1 MDEKDRVILA
11 LYNESRTRARSLP
24 LPPVGG
30 PRRRR
35 PDRGRAWGRREVRCR
50 ESRPLGSAGSGA
62 KIPRE
67 NGVFPRPRPGPPP
80 APGSPQPFSPLPRAG
95 PTAPGSSRRDCRSP
109 RAPRRLPG
117 SDRRLPRAP
126 PAVCNKI
133 LVTGCLAPPSCLLA
147 GRCPS
152 VPGALRP
159 PPSSHVGA
167 SPRGQQPAG
176 CPPRPAPPP
185 RPGGEGGS
193 AWLGHMSHPGSAPRS
208 PGSPCPRRRLLLLLL
223 LLLVGPRAAA
233 CIPRPR
239 HGAPRAPAPAS
250 GLGRCGSPA
259 GTMSPLLLAALL
271 LLLPPLPPGAPAQT
285 ASSPAEGPPQRDK
298 AVPWLDVFS
307 RASCQPRE
315 VLVPLSGEFPGEV
328 AQRLVPSCVSL
339 QRCGG
344 CCPDE
349 ALECVPTGQRHI
361 RMQILMIRHL
371 SSHLGE
377 MSLVEHSHCECRPK
391 KAPSL
396 QPASPRPKCPRC
408 VQRRQRPDPRTCACR
423 CRRRSLLR
431 CQGRGL
437 EFNPDTCRWVES
449 DEAKEE
455 NRASLRIGG
464 RGAATQ
470 ISGSRGEVLGSNLA
484 SDISLVT
491 SDMSLR
497 LHGPSFTTLLPFQLE
512 GKGLQRKK
520 GKEGMARSRT
530 SAGGLLKKDQTFPSQ
545 GQGSKEPQGTSRP
558 VHGCPVRGGE
568 K

>member
-1 MDEKDRVILA
+1 MGAAEDGWGSQVNRFLGWVGGAKGNADQLQTPGEGGGVSWAREGNGGTGFRPRSSRPEMPLLHLVSQLCQLCPRCPPCARLLSSTFCLRAGQSNYYELLGIRPDASMQEVKRAFFAKSKELHPDRDPKNPALHHRFVELNEAYRVLSKACSRRAYDSQLRPRQPPPAASASASSSWSSADSRYWAQFHKVHPDDSRSARQRQQKQNHRVLGYCLLLMLGGMVLHYLAFRKLEQIHRRFMDEKDRVILA

-271 LLLPPLPPGAPAQT
+271 LLLPPLPPGAPAQ
-285 ASSPAEGPPQRDK
+285 
-298 AVPWLDVFS
+298 
-307 RASCQPRE
+307 
-315 VLVPLSGEFPGEV
+315 
-328 AQRLVPSCVSL
+328 
-339 QRCGG
+339 
-344 CCPDE
+344 
-349 ALECVPTGQRHI
+349 
-361 RMQILMIRHL
+361 
-371 SSHLGE
+371 
-377 MSLVEHSHCECRPK
+377 
-391 KAPSL
+391 
-396 QPASPRPKCPRC
+396 
-408 VQRRQRPDPRTCACR
+408 
-423 CRRRSLLR
+423 
-431 CQGRGL
+431 
-437 EFNPDTCRWVES
+437 
-449 DEAKEE
+449 
-455 NRASLRIGG
+455 
-464 RGAATQ
+464 
-470 ISGSRGEVLGSNLA
+470 
-484 SDISLVT
+484 
-491 SDMSLR
+491 
-497 LHGPSFTTLLPFQLE
+497 
-512 GKGLQRKK
+512 
-520 GKEGMARSRT
+520 
-530 SAGGLLKKDQTFPSQ
+530 
-545 GQGSKEPQGTSRP
+545 
-558 VHGCPVRGGE
+558 
-568 K
+568 